1 MTLSSMTGFG
11 RAEGHFE
18 TYSWTWEI
26 RSVNGKTLDIRVR
39 IPSGLDAMDQHI
51 KNTLKNHIAR
61 GNVNVSLQL
70 QKESSDPALNIN
82 EDALNQ
88 LVNAAKEAAK
98 KHDLPMPSID
108 RLLSIRDVVA
118 ISDMPEDDETIDARD
133 GALKTSFLTA
143 VESFKDSR
151 NQEGEATFGMLSNI
165 LDEFEKLLEEAEKV
179 AATQPHEIKKRFEE
193 KVGALIDNIQGFEQ
207 ERVTQEVVILATKAD
222 VKEETDRLRA
232 HISSARTLLRKSGP
246 VGRKLEFLSQEFN
259 RETNT
264 LCSKSSDITLTNIGL
279 SLKAAIDQFREQI
292 LNVE

>member
-11 RAEGHFE
+11 RAEGHIGN
-18 TYSWTWEI
+18 YSWVWEI

-51 KNTLKNHIAR
+51 KSTLKDSIAR

-70 QKESSDPALNIN
+70 QKESGEPTVEINTEALDKLVAVAK
-82 EDALNQ
+82 DAS
-88 LVNAAKEAAK
+88 K

-108 RLLSIRDVVA
+108 RLLGIRDVVA
-118 ISDMPEDDETIDARD
+118 VTDTDEDEEAITARD
-133 GALKTSFLTA
+133 EALKASFTEAVTSFKEARDREGKATFDMLSSI
-143 VESFKDSR
+143 VDEIEM
-151 NQEGEATFGMLSNI
+151 QVGEAET
-165 LDEFEKLLEEAEKV
+165 V
-179 AATQPHEIKKRFEE
+179 AGSQPQEIKKRFEE
-193 KVGALIDNIQGFEQ
+193 KVAQFLDKNQGLEP
-207 ERVTQEVVILATKAD
+207 ERVTQELVILATKAD
-222 VKEETDRLRA
+222 VKEETDRLHA
-232 HISSARTLLRKSGP
+232 HISSARMLLKEKGP

-279 SLKAAIDQFREQI
+279 ALKSSIDQLREQI